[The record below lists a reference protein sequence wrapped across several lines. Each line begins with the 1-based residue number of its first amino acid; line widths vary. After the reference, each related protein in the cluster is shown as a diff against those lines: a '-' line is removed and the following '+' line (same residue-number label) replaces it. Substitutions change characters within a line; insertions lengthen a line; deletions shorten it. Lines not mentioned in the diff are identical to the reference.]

1 MTTSYTLVVVFLVYF
16 LVLSFLSS
24 LNPVYI
30 SFRKVYLFRC
40 LFPSWKFY
48 EDVCYMPILYC
59 RTSRDGSNFSSWE
72 PVIKK
77 IERNWRCLFLNSEGN
92 LSHAYSSLLQQLES
106 DKEEI
111 EEKNKDEL
119 VQSVS
124 YQLVKNL
131 VRSKLDLKNNEK
143 LSYQFKLT
151 LELQGNPA
159 DCQDILFSLVHEA

>member
-1 MTTSYTLVVVFLVYF
+1 MTTSYTLVVVFLIYF
-16 LVLSFLSS
+16 LAVSFLSS

-59 RTSRDGSNFSSWE
+59 RTSSDGDNFSPWQ
-72 PVIKK
+72 PVIEKL
-77 IERNWRCLFLNSEGN
+77 ERNWRCLFLNPEGN

-106 DKEEI
+106 DKEDIDEDH
-111 EEKNKDEL
+111 KDDL

-124 YQLVKNL
+124 YQLTKNL
-131 VRSKLDLKNNEK
+131 VRSKLDLKPNEK
-143 LSYQFKLT
+143 MCYQFKLT
-151 LELQGNPA
+151 LELQGNSS
-159 DCQDILFSLVHEA
+159 DGQDILFSLVHEA